1 MASLLGRPPFDESLG
16 IQPRSNQLTGWTPQ
30 RHPRLFLS
38 DWRLNFWVAMTACGT
53 ERRNV
58 MSALTNRTRSS
69 QQLLVESGIVLC
81 VRAAAYALIA
91 VELVRRSQRR
101 EVLQADVPTR
111 ADVQFSGVNAD
122 GILREAVRNGFRD
135 ELEARAVR

>member
-1 MASLLGRPPFDESLG
+1 
-16 IQPRSNQLTGWTPQ
+16 
-30 RHPRLFLS
+30 
-38 DWRLNFWVAMTACGT
+38 
-53 ERRNV
+53 
-58 MSALTNRTRSS
+58 
-69 QQLLVESGIVLC
+69 
-81 VRAAAYALIA
+81 LIA

-135 ELEARAVR
+135 ELEARAVRSRRPAASCRRC